1 MESLRGA
8 GSSNVVRLGPGV
20 WSDPTPA
27 VTPLPSAAP
36 LTDAQPPSLFAALL
50 RALCKHLHPCLG
62 LPLSPCSALQV
73 VRNFLLQ
80 GPHPGSSTPEIVSFL
95 KPLLQEGVTTFVCL
109 QAELPSSATSAQ
121 GSRSATYGSGGSASA
136 KPYFEGALAMV
147 RAGGYPMSAT
157 PERLS
162 FVHYPMSAAPGF
174 VPEAE
179 YLKKVV
185 RVGGW
190 AGGWGWA
197 AAAASQFCVRLLAR
211 SSPTL

>member
-1 MESLRGA
+1 MTAPTFLARCRTAWRACAALAPPTWCVVVLGGPRLANLR
-8 GSSNVVRLGPGV
+8 
-20 WSDPTPA
+20 
-27 VTPLPSAAP
+27 PLLRAP
-36 LTDAQPPSLFAALL
+36 LAHPSPAPSHCSACALL
-50 RALCKHLHPCLG
+50 RLPAYPALP
-62 LPLSPCSALQV
+62 ALAWQV
-73 VRNFLLQ
+73 VRDFLLQ

-95 KPLLQEGVTTFVCL
+95 KPLLLEGVTTFVCL
-109 QAELPSSATSAQ
+109 QAELPSSATSGQ

-185 RVGGW
+185 RGAERRW
-190 AGGWGWA
+190 ASRRCCILCA
-197 AAAASQFCVRLLAR
+197 PRPP
-211 SSPTL
+211 SPR